1 MISKN
6 EFVRQWFRSDT
17 LHKLELG
24 ETLKI
29 SSDWDWSK
37 SDPFI
42 KTFLG
47 TLAELVVL
55 RYLDLNYHQYELP
68 EYQDNLYQ
76 VGDESVKFRN
86 QCDLKLYSTR
96 REAFVST
103 EIKSTSKCIVESIS
117 NTLVIP
123 DELIA
128 KAKKEGAQFMII
140 VDRLDTQ
147 SRDIISPD
155 YGKLKVS
162 NAHIIFYDI
171 YSSQKAILA
180 NTAYVNKL
188 IEDILK

>member
-24 ETLKI
+24 ETLKT

-96 REAFVST
+96 REAFVPT

-123 DELIA
+123 NELIA

-171 YSSQKAILA
+171 HSRQKAILA